1 MKEYQEALD
10 YLTKLE
16 RADNFIRTGDVVP
29 HPASDLLQ
37 NLLSY
42 FKNTKL
48 DLHNDLDKYLVA
60 LQNLGSIEVYPEE
73 NIYVSDYEEFDILKN
88 LLISQKQSTFKECVE
103 KWKNKNFIV
112 NDYCATWSEL
122 IKKSEIL
129 EFFKSKKINLSTLS
143 DIKITTDT
151 NNNATTIVV
160 SSKEINF
167 LDFANYF
174 KLIITWTYYTFIS

>member
-37 NLLSY
+37 NLLNY
-42 FKNTKL
+42 FKNNKL
-48 DLHNDLDKYLVA
+48 DLHDDLDKYLVA
-60 LQNLGSIEVYPEE
+60 LQNLGSIEAYPDE

-88 LLISQKQSTFKECVE
+88 LLISQKQSTFKDCVE

-112 NDYCATWSEL
+112 NDRLDQYQYITISSKNFDMEDIFIYISFIDNIFKYSLEGHLDRELSEL
-122 IKKSEIL
+122 LLETIKTL
-129 EFFKSKKINLSTLS
+129 EVENG
-143 DIKITTDT
+143 
-151 NNNATTIVV
+151 
-160 SSKEINF
+160 
-167 LDFANYF
+167 
-174 KLIITWTYYTFIS
+174 

>member
-37 NLLSY
+37 NLLNY
-42 FKNTKL
+42 FKNNKL
-48 DLHNDLDKYLVA
+48 DLHDDLDKYLVA
-60 LQNLGSIEVYPEE
+60 LQNLGSIEVYPDE

-112 NDYCATWSEL
+112 NDRLEQYQYITISSKNFDMEDIFIYISFIDNIFKYSLEGHLDRELSEL
-122 IKKSEIL
+122 LLETIKTL
-129 EFFKSKKINLSTLS
+129 EVENG
-143 DIKITTDT
+143 
-151 NNNATTIVV
+151 
-160 SSKEINF
+160 
-167 LDFANYF
+167 
-174 KLIITWTYYTFIS
+174 

>member
-112 NDYCATWSEL
+112 NDRLEQYQYITISSKNFDMEDIFIYISFIDNTFKYSLEGHLDRELSEL
-122 IKKSEIL
+122 LLETIKTL
-129 EFFKSKKINLSTLS
+129 EVENG
-143 DIKITTDT
+143 
-151 NNNATTIVV
+151 
-160 SSKEINF
+160 
-167 LDFANYF
+167 
-174 KLIITWTYYTFIS
+174 

>member
-37 NLLSY
+37 NLLNY
-42 FKNTKL
+42 FKNNKL
-48 DLHNDLDKYLVA
+48 DLHDDLDKYLVA
-60 LQNLGSIEVYPEE
+60 LQNLGSIEVYPDE

-88 LLISQKQSTFKECVE
+88 LLISQKQSTFKDCVE

-112 NDYCATWSEL
+112 NDRLDQYQYITISSKNFDMEDIFIYISFIDNIFKYSLEGHLDRELSEL
-122 IKKSEIL
+122 LLETIKTL
-129 EFFKSKKINLSTLS
+129 EVENG
-143 DIKITTDT
+143 
-151 NNNATTIVV
+151 
-160 SSKEINF
+160 
-167 LDFANYF
+167 
-174 KLIITWTYYTFIS
+174 